1 MSYEQEKALSYRQ
14 MARDERYDIPAD
26 VQKFILQLCWAQH
39 DAQWFLKSKRRYGI
53 EQANELNQ
61 EVIFSMAKI
70 EARHV
75 LSALNIPE
83 HASKSIL
90 EIFKIMNT
98 FMYVFFPGIME
109 FDMVPVSESEG
120 VGIVNKCYIWEEVKK
135 SKGESEY
142 MCACNF
148 RHRGWLEAMGA
159 KGKILPVKRISDGDD
174 SCEFRFVLQPAAS
187 ALG

>member
-1 MSYEQEKALSYRQ
+1 MSGEQEKTLSD
-14 MARDERYDIPAD
+14 ARLAKDDRYDIPAD

-61 EVIFSMAKI
+61 EVIFSMGKI

-75 LSALNIPE
+75 LNALNIPE
-83 HASKSIL
+83 HAPKSIP

-98 FMYVFFPGIME
+98 FMYVFIPEIME
-109 FDMVPVSESEG
+109 FDMVPVLETEG
-120 VGIVNKCYIWEEVKK
+120 VGIVNKCYVWEEVRR

-159 KGKILPVKRISDGDD
+159 KGKILPVKRIPDGDD
-174 SCEFRFVLQPAAS
+174 ACEFRFILQPTAS
-187 ALG
+187 APL